1 MRFFNQKM
9 IHPSREFHSPSI
21 AQSIRSYSSR
31 AAIVIL
37 GALYEDLARRAGR
50 LYEVTVPLLLTL
62 LKNGDSQ
69 IRFEVLASLERIVLG
84 LGSVSGTVHREISKI
99 ARMHLCDRAMAV
111 RTASAKVST
120 CIYTLKHIRRVS
132 L

>member
-1 MRFFNQKM
+1 M
-9 IHPSREFHSPSI
+9 
-21 AQSIRSYSSR
+21 
-31 AAIVIL
+31 IL

-69 IRFEVLASLERIVLG
+69 IRFEVLATLERIVLG

-120 CIYTLKHIRRVS
+120 CNYTMKNIRRVS